1 MKAFESNPAFQSQN
15 EIDASFTDGAC
26 IFLLKMAYYESSSDM
41 AVYLVSLCIG
51 VSLSLLSLM
60 LFIVTKYRLCV
71 VVIVRDGNGKVIR
84 PGLWETMIN

>member
-51 VSLSLLSLM
+51 VLLSLLSL
-60 LFIVTKYRLCV
+60 LLTIYCHQVSSLCDCDCYGWQWQSESARSV
-71 VVIVRDGNGKVIR
+71 GN
-84 PGLWETMIN
+84 ND